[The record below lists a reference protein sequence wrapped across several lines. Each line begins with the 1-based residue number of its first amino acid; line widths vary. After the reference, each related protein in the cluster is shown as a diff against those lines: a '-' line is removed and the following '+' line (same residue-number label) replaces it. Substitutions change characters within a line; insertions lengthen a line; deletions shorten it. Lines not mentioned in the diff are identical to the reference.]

1 MMEWFPDW
9 SIWLISGFLL
19 CILEIIISGV
29 FIIWWGGAAI
39 VVAIT
44 VALYPIPLSWQL
56 SIFAILAIIFSLI
69 WWKYQHSK
77 DIRDDEN
84 STLNSRAHNML
95 GVQGAIVELLEN
107 GIARGKFG
115 DTTWRVIGDNLQV
128 GDSVQVNK
136 VDGITLFVHKL

>member
-1 MMEWFPDW
+1 MEWFPDW
-9 SIWLISGFLL
+9 SIWLILGFLL

-84 STLNSRAHNML
+84 STLNAREHHML

-115 DTTWRVIGDNLQV
+115 DTTWRVIGENLQV

>member
-1 MMEWFPDW
+1 MEWFPDW
-9 SIWLISGFLL
+9 SMWLILGFLL

-44 VALYPIPLSWQL
+44 VALYPISLSWQL

-84 STLNSRAHNML
+84 STLNAREHYML

-115 DTTWRVIGDNLQV
+115 DTTWRVIGENLQV